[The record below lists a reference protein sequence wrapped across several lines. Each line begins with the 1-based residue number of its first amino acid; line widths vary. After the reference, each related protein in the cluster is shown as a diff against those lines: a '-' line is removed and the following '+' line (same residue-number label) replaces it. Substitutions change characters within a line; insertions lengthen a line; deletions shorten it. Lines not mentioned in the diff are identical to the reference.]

1 MNEVSFSLFPE
12 QAEIYKSLVHSFFR
26 SKLFRNYI
34 VTDDRLSEVLNCI
47 NHGDKKGVKSER
59 FLFDEHADIRLNDL
73 VKTVRESGYK
83 ANRSS
88 IMRHLMNEL
97 LQKLGSSEEVLPKAR
112 EIHHSSFYF
121 EKGTREL
128 LETYVPFR
136 DRNATIEHYILES
149 YVPTSNR
156 ELLFDKPDEVE
167 TWRIGMARAAFD
179 KLDGL
184 VNEVHTKGISRSS
197 LMRDAVMQLISQSA
211 NTDAR
216 KLITEIR
223 LQKALHEFENT
234 FGSALRAPGRV

>member
-1 MNEVSFSLFPE
+1 M
-12 QAEIYKSLVHSFFR
+12 
-26 SKLFRNYI
+26 
-34 VTDDRLSEVLNCI
+34 TDDRLSEVLNCI